1 MTMTIMKNITKMT
14 IVITVMTNMTIIMN
28 DEYIHLSANSAVTM
42 VAMNARSSTTAM
54 EMLDFFWVRHF
65 CNGNARFFWVRHLC
79 SENAKK
85 IMP

>member
-1 MTMTIMKNITKMT
+1 MIMTIMTNITKMT

-54 EMLDFFWVRHF
+54 EMLDFFGSGTSAV
-65 CNGNARFFWVRHLC
+65 NMLN
-79 SENAKK
+79 K
-85 IMP
+85 IMI